1 VARKEP
7 IWVRLGHRSQYA
19 YRRATGRYTPGTTG
33 AERGRRRR
41 RAEQERAFAAALRP
55 PARPSWQPIPG
66 GRGRAVS
73 SGDPATVLEA
83 LREAQREGRQTYII
97 LQADAVLR
105 GYGSKHPEGRAFLG
119 SVPPGVLVALAE
131 SRGGDVFSALEDL
144 ARRQGTEVEGI
155 NEVQISSYPR

>member
-1 VARKEP
+1 MARNPP
-7 IWVRLGHRSQYA
+7 IWQRLGYRSQYA

-41 RAEQERAFAAALRP
+41 RAEQERAFAASLRR
-55 PARPSWQPIPG
+55 PAHVSWQPIPG

-97 LQADAVLR
+97 LQADRATF
-105 GYGSKHPEGRAFLG
+105 GYKTQHAEGRAFLG
-119 SVPPGVLVALAE
+119 SVPPGVLVAMAE
-131 SRGGDVFSALEDL
+131 DRGGDVFGALEDL
-144 ARRQGTEVEGI
+144 ARRQGTEVAGI
-155 NEVQISSYPR
+155 REVQISSYPR